1 MEHEIL
7 PSACVHAL
15 PGRLRVK
22 LAAIKRAPAVAEH
35 LEQVLRRDK
44 GIKDAVANPLTGSLL
59 VHYDPQR
66 TSSQAI
72 LSRLVPY
79 GLSSRST
86 PAPSSA
92 LADFSTQLGKEL
104 GKELLKMALAEMVAA
119 GPMEV
124 LFALI

>member
-1 MEHEIL
+1 MEHEML
-7 PSACVHAL
+7 RSGCVHAL

-44 GIKDAVANPLTGSLL
+44 GVVEVVANPLTGSLL

-66 TSSQAI
+66 TSSRAI
-72 LSRLVPY
+72 LGRLGPY
-79 GLSSRST
+79 GLSSS
-86 PAPSSA
+86 APPPPSA
-92 LADFSTQLGKEL
+92 LADLSTQLGKEL
-104 GKELLKMALAEMVAA
+104 GKELVKMALAEVLAI

-124 LFALI
+124 LFALL